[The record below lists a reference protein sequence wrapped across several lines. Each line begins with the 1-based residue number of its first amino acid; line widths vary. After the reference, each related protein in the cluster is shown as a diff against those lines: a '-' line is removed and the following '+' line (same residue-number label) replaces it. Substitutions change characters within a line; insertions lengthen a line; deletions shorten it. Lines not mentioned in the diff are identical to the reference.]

1 MRLWSFYGVV
11 KGGRN
16 VGIVFLRTVII
27 YIALLTAMRLMGKRQ
42 IGELE
47 LSELVIAVLISDI
60 AAHPLQDI
68 GIPLMNG
75 LLPVITLFCFEL
87 IMAGVIVK
95 SPRAKLFLC
104 GRPSFLIVKGVICQ
118 EEMERNR
125 FSIDELAEELRAQ
138 SVTDISK
145 VEYAVLETDGKVS
158 IILFPAER
166 PATAG
171 QLQVAVKDTGYP
183 IILISNGRLR
193 SENLKVAGR
202 DERWLQNQLE
212 AHHVKS
218 PREVYFMS
226 VNNAG
231 QVYFAKT
238 EAGK

>member
-1 MRLWSFYGVV
+1 M
-11 KGGRN
+11 
-16 VGIVFLRTVII
+16 GIVFLRTVII

-95 SPRAKLFLC
+95 NPRAKMLLC
-104 GRPSFLIVKGVICQ
+104 GKPSLLIVKGVICQ
-118 EEMERNR
+118 DEMDRNR

-138 SVTDISK
+138 GVTDISK

-158 IILFPAER
+158 IILFPPER

-171 QLQVAVKDTGYP
+171 QLQVAEQDTGYP

-193 SENLKVAGR
+193 KENLKVANK
-202 DERWLQNQLE
+202 DESWLQKQLQ

-226 VNNAG
+226 VNSAG
-231 QVYFAKT
+231 QVYFAIT
-238 EAGK
+238 EAKK

>member
-1 MRLWSFYGVV
+1 M
-11 KGGRN
+11 KM
-16 VGIVFLRTVII
+16 GIVFLRTVII
-27 YIALLTAMRLMGKRQ
+27 YAALLLAMRLMGKRQ

-47 LSELVIAVLISDI
+47 LSELIIAVLISDV

-95 SPRAKLFLC
+95 SPRAKMLLC
-104 GRPSFLIVKGVICQ
+104 GKPSFLIVKGVICQ

-125 FSIDELAEELRAQ
+125 FSLDELAEQLRAQ
-138 SVTDISK
+138 GIMDISK

-158 IILFPAER
+158 IILYPSER

-171 QLQVAVKDTGYP
+171 QLQVTEDDTGYP
-183 IILISNGRLR
+183 IILISNGRIR
-193 SENLKVAGR
+193 EENLRAAGK
-202 DERWLQNQLE
+202 DEKWLDKELH
-212 AHHVKS
+212 ARKISS
-218 PREVYFMS
+218 PKQVYFMS
-226 VNNAG
+226 VNNAN
-231 QVYFAKT
+231 QIYFAKT